1 MKKLILALA
10 ASSLALVSCT
20 TSNIHQSLAQP
31 EIQLTE
37 GNYQVVATQITGS
50 SVGLHVAT
58 LIPASGYDVRRAL
71 NGGPLGG
78 IPIKAASES
87 AAIDELYQN
96 AGIQRGRA
104 TAFVNMRTEV
114 SGLNCILFAFPK
126 ITVKADLIEFD
137 RTRP

>member
-1 MKKLILALA
+1 MKKTTLALIAVA
-10 ASSLALVSCT
+10 ASLTSCT

-31 EIQLTE
+31 EIKLSE
-37 GNYQVVATQITGS
+37 GNYQVVATQISGS
-50 SVGLHVAT
+50 STGLH
-58 LIPASGYDVRRAL
+58 LASFVPTSVRAAL
-71 NGGPLGG
+71 QGGPLGG
-78 IPIKAASES
+78 FPVKAASES

-114 SGLNCILFAFPK
+114 SGLNCILFSLPK

-137 RTRP
+137 RNR